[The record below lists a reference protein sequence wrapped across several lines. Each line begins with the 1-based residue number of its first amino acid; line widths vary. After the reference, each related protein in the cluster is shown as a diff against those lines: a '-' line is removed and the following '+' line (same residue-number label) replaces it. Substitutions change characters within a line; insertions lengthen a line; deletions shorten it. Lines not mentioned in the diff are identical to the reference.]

1 MGLIHIYCGDG
12 KGKTT
17 ASMGLAV
24 RAAGAGMRVHIVQLL
39 KGSKTAELESLALIP
54 NIRVTR
60 PDRNYGFTFSMTDE
74 DKAAITKCHNALLE
88 EALREMKNDE
98 IDMLVID
105 EFCAGYNCGLV
116 DKALA
121 DEIILHKPEKCELV
135 LTGRDPEQKY
145 VDAADYVSEIRAVKH
160 PYEKGIDARRGIA
173 IISRM
178 KYINRWG
185 LMRNTINENI
195 SEHSLETAF
204 IAHVLALYRNVRFGG
219 NVDPE
224 RAALLAM
231 YHDATEIITGDL
243 PTPVKYYN
251 AEIKAEYDKVEKMAE
266 EKLLSYLPED
276 LRGYYAPLFSKTE
289 EDKELWVLVKA
300 ADKLSALI
308 KCIEERQ
315 MGNSDFTEAE
325 KSTLQAVHDM
335 ALPEAEEFISEFLS
349 AYHLTLDGQAK

>member
-1 MGLIHIYCGDG
+1 M
-12 KGKTT
+12 K
-17 ASMGLAV
+17 
-24 RAAGAGMRVHIVQLL
+24 RALTHAG
-39 KGSKTAELESLALIP
+39 ELSSDLQQ
-54 NIRVTR
+54 
-60 PDRNYGFTFSMTDE
+60 
-74 DKAAITKCHNALLE
+74 
-88 EALREMKNDE
+88 
-98 IDMLVID
+98 
-105 EFCAGYNCGLV
+105 
-116 DKALA
+116 
-121 DEIILHKPEKCELV
+121 ILHRKKNFMQ
-135 LTGRDPEQKY
+135 EQKFF
-145 VDAADYVSEIRAVKH
+145 
-160 PYEKGIDARRGIA
+160 A

>member
-1 MGLIHIYCGDG
+1 MQEQ
-12 KGKTT
+12 K
-17 ASMGLAV
+17 
-24 RAAGAGMRVHIVQLL
+24 
-39 KGSKTAELESLALIP
+39 
-54 NIRVTR
+54 
-60 PDRNYGFTFSMTDE
+60 FF
-74 DKAAITKCHNALLE
+74 AIT
-88 EALREMKNDE
+88 
-98 IDMLVID
+98 
-105 EFCAGYNCGLV
+105 
-116 DKALA
+116 
-121 DEIILHKPEKCELV
+121 
-135 LTGRDPEQKY
+135 
-145 VDAADYVSEIRAVKH
+145 
-160 PYEKGIDARRGIA
+160 
-173 IISRM
+173 SRM

-289 EDKELWVLVKA
+289 EDRELWVLVKA

>member
-1 MGLIHIYCGDG
+1 
-12 KGKTT
+12 
-17 ASMGLAV
+17 
-24 RAAGAGMRVHIVQLL
+24 
-39 KGSKTAELESLALIP
+39 
-54 NIRVTR
+54 
-60 PDRNYGFTFSMTDE
+60 
-74 DKAAITKCHNALLE
+74 
-88 EALREMKNDE
+88 
-98 IDMLVID
+98 
-105 EFCAGYNCGLV
+105 
-116 DKALA
+116 
-121 DEIILHKPEKCELV
+121 
-135 LTGRDPEQKY
+135 
-145 VDAADYVSEIRAVKH
+145 
-160 PYEKGIDARRGIA
+160 
-173 IISRM
+173 M

-251 AEIKAEYDKVEKMAE
+251 VEIKAEYDKVEKMAE

>member
-1 MGLIHIYCGDG
+1 M
-12 KGKTT
+12 
-17 ASMGLAV
+17 
-24 RAAGAGMRVHIVQLL
+24 Q
-39 KGSKTAELESLALIP
+39 
-54 NIRVTR
+54 
-60 PDRNYGFTFSMTDE
+60 
-74 DKAAITKCHNALLE
+74 
-88 EALREMKNDE
+88 
-98 IDMLVID
+98 
-105 EFCAGYNCGLV
+105 
-116 DKALA
+116 
-121 DEIILHKPEKCELV
+121 
-135 LTGRDPEQKY
+135 EQKFF
-145 VDAADYVSEIRAVKH
+145 
-160 PYEKGIDARRGIA
+160 A

-204 IAHVLALYRNVRFGG
+204 IAHVLALYRNVRFDG

>member
-1 MGLIHIYCGDG
+1 MKRVLTH
-12 KGKTT
+12 
-17 ASMGLAV
+17 
-24 RAAGAGMRVHIVQLL
+24 AG
-39 KGSKTAELESLALIP
+39 ELSSDLQQ
-54 NIRVTR
+54 
-60 PDRNYGFTFSMTDE
+60 
-74 DKAAITKCHNALLE
+74 
-88 EALREMKNDE
+88 
-98 IDMLVID
+98 
-105 EFCAGYNCGLV
+105 
-116 DKALA
+116 
-121 DEIILHKPEKCELV
+121 ILHRKKNFMQ
-135 LTGRDPEQKY
+135 EQKFF
-145 VDAADYVSEIRAVKH
+145 
-160 PYEKGIDARRGIA
+160 A

-276 LRGYYAPLFSKTE
+276 LRGYYAPLFSKTD